1 MAPARTAPAASHRQR
16 RGRVIIGSSFAD
28 QASVLSIV
36 LAGGEGKRLAPLT
49 LDRAKPAVPF
59 GGNYRLIDFALSNLV
74 NAGYR
79 RIVVLTQYKSH
90 SLDRHISTTWRLS
103 PLLGNYVAPVPAQMR
118 RGPFWFQG
126 SADAIYQNLNLL
138 RDERPE
144 YVLVFGADHIY
155 RMDPSQMVRQH
166 IESGAGVT
174 VAALRAPISQA
185 DQFGVIETAADG
197 LTITAFRE
205 KPADAIGLPD
215 APDQVYA
222 SMGNYVFS
230 ADTLVDV
237 VCQDAEARESS
248 HDMGGNIIPSLVES
262 GEAHVYDF
270 STNMVPGATER
281 DQGYWRDVGTLDAF
295 YDAHMDLISVHP
307 VFNLYNTHWPILTL
321 PEPLPPAKFV
331 FAEEGRTGHAIDSM
345 VCSGVVISGG
355 AVERSVLGPSVY
367 VEERAR
373 VDGSVL
379 FPGVQVGRGAT
390 VVNAIVDK
398 DVVVEDGAQ
407 VGVDLDGDR
416 ERWTVSE
423 GGIVVVPKG
432 ERVEAR

>member
-1 MAPARTAPAASHRQR
+1 MIDT
-16 RGRVIIGSSFAD
+16 AD
-28 QASVLSIV
+28 QGHVFAIV

-90 SLDRHISTTWRLS
+90 SLDHHISTTWRLS

-118 RGPFWFQG
+118 RGPHWFQG

-138 RDERPE
+138 RDEKPHI
-144 YVLVFGADHIY
+144 VIVFGADHIY
-155 RMDPSQMVRQH
+155 RMDPAQMVRQH

-174 VAALRAPISQA
+174 VAALRVPIEQA

-197 LTITAFRE
+197 QTITAFRE
-205 KPADAIGLPD
+205 KPKDAVGLPD

-230 ADTLVDV
+230 TDTLVECV
-237 VCQDAEARESS
+237 TLDAEARESS
-248 HDMGGNIIPSLVES
+248 HDMGGNIIPMLVDS
-262 GEAHVYDF
+262 GIARVYDF
-270 STNMVPGATER
+270 TTNEVPGATDR
-281 DQGYWRDVGTLDAF
+281 DRGYWRDVGTLDAF

-307 VFNLYNTHWPILTL
+307 VFNLYNMEWPILTL
-321 PEPLPPAKFV
+321 PEPLPPAKFI
-331 FAEEGRTGHAIDSM
+331 FEDEGRTGHAMDSM
-345 VCSGVVISGG
+345 VCPGVIISGG
-355 AVERSVLGPSVY
+355 VVRRSVLSPSVR
-367 VEERAR
+367 VVSHAE

-379 FPGVQVGRGAT
+379 FSGVEVGEGA
-390 VVNAIVDK
+390 VIRNAIIDK
-398 DVVVEDGAQ
+398 DVYVEPGAQ
-407 VGVDLDGDR
+407 IGVDLEADHKR
-416 ERWTVSE
+416 FTVSA
-423 GGIVVVPKG
+423 GGVVVVAKG
-432 ERVEAR
+432 VRVPGAVTA